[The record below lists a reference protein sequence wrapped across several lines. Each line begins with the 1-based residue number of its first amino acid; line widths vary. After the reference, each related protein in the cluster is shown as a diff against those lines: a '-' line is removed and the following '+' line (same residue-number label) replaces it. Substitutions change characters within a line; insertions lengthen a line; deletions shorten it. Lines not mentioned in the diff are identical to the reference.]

1 MILDTNYLIKLFKG
15 HQDAH
20 DKARELHAANEIQR
34 VPAPVFA
41 EIEYGAE
48 FELDEDERRRIRN
61 VSRMYSVT
69 QLNEEMARRAGQLH
83 AQADKSEGGNS
94 GADAIDAMVA
104 AVADIAGEKVVTDNV
119 TDFQQL
125 GVGVEPF

>member
-15 HQDAH
+15 HPGAH
-20 DKARELHAANEIQR
+20 EKARELHAQNEIQR
-34 VPAPVFA
+34 VPAPVFT

-48 FELDEDERRRIRN
+48 YELDEDERRRIQN

-69 QLNEEMARRAGQLH
+69 RLNEEMARRAGQLH
-83 AQADKSEGGNS
+83 AQADKAEGGRS
-94 GADAIDAMVA
+94 GADAVDAMVA
-104 AVADIAGEKVVTDNV
+104 AVAEIAGEKVVTDNI

-125 GVGVEPF
+125 GVGVESF

>member
-15 HQDAH
+15 HPGAH
-20 DKARELHAANEIQR
+20 EKARELHAQNEIQR
-34 VPAPVFA
+34 VPAPVFT

-48 FELDEDERRRIRN
+48 YELDEDERRRIQN

-69 QLNEEMARRAGQLH
+69 RLNEEMARRAGQLH
-83 AQADKSEGGNS
+83 AQADKSEGGSS
-94 GADAIDAMVA
+94 GADAVDAMVA
-104 AVADIAGEKVVTDNV
+104 AVADITGEKVVTDNI

-125 GVGVEPF
+125 GVGVESF

>member
-1 MILDTNYLIKLFKG
+1 MILDTSYLVKLFGG
-15 HQDAH
+15 HPGAH
-20 DKARELHAANEIQR
+20 QKARELHDKREIQR

-41 EIEYGAE
+41 KVEYGAE
-48 FELDEDERRRIRN
+48 YELEEDERRRIRN

-69 QLNEEMARRAGQLH
+69 RLDEEMARRAGQLH
-83 AQADKSEGGNS
+83 AQADEEQGGNS

-104 AVADIAGEKVVTDNV
+104 AVAETAGEKVITKNV

-125 GVGVEPF
+125 GVGVESF

>member
-15 HQDAH
+15 HSGAH
-20 DKARELHAANEIQR
+20 EKARELHSENEIQR
-34 VPAPVFA
+34 VPAPVFT

-48 FELDEDERRRIRN
+48 FVLDEEERRRIRN

-69 QLNEEMARRAGQLH
+69 RLNEEMTRRAGQLH
-83 AQADKSEGGNS
+83 AQADTEESGKS
-94 GADAIDAMVA
+94 GADAVDAMVA
-104 AVADIAGEKVVTDNV
+104 AVAETAGENVVTDNV

>member
-15 HQDAH
+15 HPGAH
-20 DKARELHAANEIQR
+20 EKARELHAQNEIQR
-34 VPAPVFA
+34 VPAPVFT

-48 FELDEDERRRIRN
+48 YELDQDERRRIQN

-69 QLNEEMARRAGQLH
+69 RLNEAMARRAGQLH
-83 AQADKSEGGNS
+83 AQADKAEGGSS
-94 GADAIDAMVA
+94 GADAVDAMVA
-104 AVADIAGEKVVTDNV
+104 AVANIAGEKVVTDNI

-125 GVGVEPF
+125 GVGVESF

>member
-15 HQDAH
+15 QSSAH
-20 DKARELHAANEIQR
+20 EKARELHSNNEIQR
-34 VPAPVFA
+34 VPAPVFT

-48 FELDEDERRRIRN
+48 FVLDEDERRRIRN

-69 QLNEEMARRAGQLH
+69 RLNEEMARRAGQLH
-83 AQADKSEGGNS
+83 AQADKREGGES
-94 GADAIDAMVA
+94 GADAVDAMVA
-104 AVADIAGEKVVTDNV
+104 AVADSTGENVVTDNV

-125 GVGVEPF
+125 GVDVESF

>member
-15 HQDAH
+15 HPGAH
-20 DKARELHAANEIQR
+20 EKARELHAQNEIQR
-34 VPAPVFA
+34 VPAPVFT

-48 FELDEDERRRIRN
+48 YELDEDERRRIQN

-69 QLNEEMARRAGQLH
+69 RLNEEMARRAGQLH
-83 AQADKSEGGNS
+83 AQADKPEGGSS
-94 GADAIDAMVA
+94 GADAVDAMVA
-104 AVADIAGEKVVTDNV
+104 AVADIAGEKVVTDNI

-125 GVGVEPF
+125 GVGVESF

>member
-15 HQDAH
+15 HPGAH
-20 DKARELHAANEIQR
+20 EKARELHAQNEIQR
-34 VPAPVFA
+34 VPAPVFT

-48 FELDEDERRRIRN
+48 YELDEDERRRIQN

-69 QLNEEMARRAGQLH
+69 RLNEEMARRAGQLH
-83 AQADKSEGGNS
+83 AQADKAEGGSS
-94 GADAIDAMVA
+94 GADAVDAMVA
-104 AVADIAGEKVVTDNV
+104 AVANIAGEKVLTDNI

-125 GVGVEPF
+125 GVGVESF

>member
-15 HQDAH
+15 NHGAH
-20 DKARELHAANEIQR
+20 EKARELHANNEIQR
-34 VPAPVFA
+34 VPAPVFT

-48 FELDEDERRRIRN
+48 YELDEDERRRIRN

-69 QLNEEMARRAGQLH
+69 RLNEAMARRAGQLH
-83 AQADKSEGGNS
+83 ARADKKEGGAS
-94 GADAIDAMVA
+94 GADAVDAMVA
-104 AVADIAGEKVVTDNV
+104 AVAETAGENVVTNNV

-125 GVGVEPF
+125 GVGVESF

>member
-15 HQDAH
+15 HQSAH
-20 DKARELHAANEIQR
+20 EKARELHAQNEIQR
-34 VPAPVFA
+34 VPAPVFT

-48 FELDEDERRRIRN
+48 YELDEDERRRIQN

-69 QLNEEMARRAGQLH
+69 RLDEEMARRAGQLH
-83 AQADKSEGGNS
+83 AQADKIEDGSS
-94 GADAIDAMVA
+94 GADAVDAMVA
-104 AVADIAGEKVVTDNV
+104 AVADIAGEKVVTDNI

-125 GVGVEPF
+125 GVGVESF